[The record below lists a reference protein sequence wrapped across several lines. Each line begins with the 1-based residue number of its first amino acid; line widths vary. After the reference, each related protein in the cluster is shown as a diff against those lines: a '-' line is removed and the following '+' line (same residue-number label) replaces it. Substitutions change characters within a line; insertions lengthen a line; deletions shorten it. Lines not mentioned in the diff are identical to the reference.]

1 MIPIVLIIW
10 TVDTFISFMQCSSHP
25 GNSAPC
31 SVNWIIAI
39 IYWFLLIIA
48 IIFTIISSSKLRK
61 VKKSIEEE
69 FIETTIKNKKI
80 IDDEDNIEESN
91 EENLKDVWK
100 KIKVKKIIVKDNK
113 VLKKKPTKKST
124 DIDSKKKK
132 I

>member
-10 TVDTFISFMQCSSHP
+10 TVDTFISFLQCSSHP

-31 SVNWIIAI
+31 GVNWIIAI
-39 IYWFLLIIA
+39 IYWLLLIITIVFA
-48 IIFTIISSSKLRK
+48 IISSSKLRK
-61 VKKSIEEE
+61 VKKKIEEE
-69 FIETTIKNKKI
+69 FIDATIKNKKI
-80 IDDEDNIEESN
+80 IDNENNIEESN

-100 KIKVKKIIVKDNK
+100 KVKLKKIIVKDNK
-113 VLKKKPTKKST
+113 VLEKKPTKKST

>member
-10 TVDTFISFMQCSSHP
+10 TVDTFISFMQCSSYP

-48 IIFTIISSSKLRK
+48 IIFAIISSSKLRK
-61 VKKSIEEE
+61 VKKKIEEE
-69 FIETTIKNKKI
+69 FIEATIKNKKI
-80 IDDEDNIEESN
+80 IDNEDNIEESN

-100 KIKVKKIIVKDNK
+100 KVKLKKIIVKDNK
-113 VLKKKPTKKST
+113 VLEKKPTKKST